1 MSSAAPDD
9 DDSGYPKRSY
19 AWGVL
24 AILVATAIVS
34 YTDRQ
39 VLSLLVDPVRH
50 DLGITDTQISLL
62 LGTAFA
68 VIYGIAG
75 IPFGML
81 ADRTSRRNLIF
92 FAVVVWSLGTV
103 PRRRRRSGCAV
114 RFD

>member
-39 VLSLLVDPVRH
+39 VLSLLVDHTPSAHVHRRFSR
-50 DLGITDTQISLL
+50 LVGGGRCRGKLAALATE
-62 LGTAFA
+62 
-68 VIYGIAG
+68 IA
-75 IPFGML
+75 
-81 ADRTSRRNLIF
+81 ARKDRT
-92 FAVVVWSLGTV
+92 VLGS
-103 PRRRRRSGCAV
+103 PRWV
-114 RFD
+114 KLVD